1 MKLLQL
7 FKYTSDENAA
17 VQFIYYHDDYDDLDV
32 LETDEEFNAMTRITI
47 DYRVDQKK
55 CTTFTKCRL
64 HLLANPTTH
73 CKSRTFFLV
82 HPVVRYPTSK

>member
-47 DYRVDQKK
+47 DYYMP
-55 CTTFTKCRL
+55 RL
-64 HLLANPTTH
+64 EKENE
-73 CKSRTFFLV
+73 
-82 HPVVRYPTSK
+82 

>member
-47 DYRVDQKK
+47 DYVYAKIRKRK
-55 CTTFTKCRL
+55 
-64 HLLANPTTH
+64 
-73 CKSRTFFLV
+73 
-82 HPVVRYPTSK
+82 